1 MKASELF
8 EKYIGKELKPL
19 IIQFD
24 PYNDTFKTYP
34 YRHITESDFEKN
46 FSDLMFKNIVFY
58 SYEPSEIEYN
68 YSRGK
73 LDDLTKFARM
83 AYEKRVPKTER
94 PTDGLLGELALD
106 SFIKVFFPHIEM
118 TFSRVKYL
126 DRFPKKEIPKDRK
139 GKEVKGYDSIL
150 FSYENGQRYVWLGQV
165 KTGDWNYCLS
175 GIKSDI
181 SKSILKNYFSSAM
194 VIVADIMTSSSSNSP
209 EIQYMIDG
217 INDITYENPKNLEKQ
232 YDDICRFFRSNN
244 IIVRIPCLIIADE
257 KDYSDGEKLLK
268 IIKDKC
274 HSAFQNFTYKSADI
288 PTEIYIMVLPVRD
301 LNKIRT
307 LFLEERTENGY

>member
-1 MKASELF
+1 MNTSELF
-8 EKYIGKELKPL
+8 EEYIGKELKPL
-19 IIQFD
+19 IIQYD
-24 PYNDTFKTYP
+24 PYVDSFKTYP
-34 YRHITESDFEKN
+34 YAHIVSEDFEKI

-58 SYEPSEIEYN
+58 AYEPNEIEYT

-73 LDDLTKFARM
+73 LDDLMKFARM

-94 PTDGLLGELALD
+94 VADGLLGELALD
-106 SFIKVFFPHIEM
+106 SFIKLFFPHIEM

-126 DRFPKKEIPKDRK
+126 DRYPKKEIPTERK

-165 KTGDWNYCLS
+165 KTGDWAYCLS

-181 SKSILKNYFSSAM
+181 NKSILKNYFSSAM
-194 VIVADIMTSSSSNSP
+194 VIVADIMTSSSSSSP

-217 INDITYENPKNLEKQ
+217 INDITYESPQNLEKQ
-232 YDDICRFFRSNN
+232 YDDICTFFRSNN

-257 KDYSDGEKLLK
+257 KDYSDEERLLK

-274 HSAFQNFTYKSADI
+274 HSAFQDFTYESADI
-288 PTEIYIMVLPVRD
+288 STEIYIMVLPVRN
-301 LNKIRT
+301 LHKIRT
-307 LFLEERTENGY
+307 LFLEERIDNEC